1 MALLLIMK
9 GLYFWSLL
17 TYSLLHEG
25 GISEVFLAFFLSL
38 DPGILDT
45 TDLFTVE
52 NCPLLFVES
61 LVEGSDVFKVLE
73 VDERIA
79 HVAVVLEVDG
89 QVEEVV
95 GVVEV
100 RVDGLQHEFLGVLVG
115 YVADHQGSLPLV
127 VDIVH
132 AYLEL
137 ARVFDLPEI
146 SLALLLLIVLARL
159 VCAVLR
165 IVPLAVAGVSYSL
178 YE

>member
-17 TYSLLHEG
+17 TYSLFHQG
-25 GISEVFLAFFLSL
+25 RISEVLLAFFFSL
-38 DPGILDT
+38 DPGVLNA

-52 NCPLLFVES
+52 NCPLLLVES
-61 LVEGSDVFKVLE
+61 LVEGSDMFKLLE
-73 VDERIA
+73 VDERVT

-100 RVDGLQHEFLGVLVG
+100 CVDGLQHELLSVLVG
-115 YVADHQGSLPLV
+115 YVADHQGSFPFV
-127 VDIVH
+127 VDIVD
-132 AYLEL
+132 ANLEL
-137 ARVFDLPEI
+137 ARVFHLPKVP
-146 SLALLLLIVLARL
+146 LALLLLIVLARL
-159 VCAVLR
+159 VCAVFR